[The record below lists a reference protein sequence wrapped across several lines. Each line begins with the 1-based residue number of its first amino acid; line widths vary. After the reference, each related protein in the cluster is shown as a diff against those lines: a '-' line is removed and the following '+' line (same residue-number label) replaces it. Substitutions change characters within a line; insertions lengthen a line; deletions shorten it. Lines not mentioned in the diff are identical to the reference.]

1 VEDKKYGLPR
11 IEDLREAQ
19 AKVRFLSVEPLLED
33 LGQVRLEGV
42 DWVIVGG
49 ESGARA
55 RPMQKEWVLSLRD
68 QCRRRSVPFFFKQW
82 GGVRKAAAGR
92 QLDGRTYDEFP
103 TRVSHPV
110 MLAGDCALAA
120 REAAGFSL
128 STNIFPVTLL
138 AHQSEEK
145 RC

>member
-1 VEDKKYGLPR
+1 
-11 IEDLREAQ
+11 
-19 AKVRFLSVEPLLED
+19 
-33 LGQVRLEGV
+33 
-42 DWVIVGG
+42 VIVGG